1 MGKVPALLVEV
12 AFRSIR
18 SDRVIIGNEYFILFA
33 YYCVKVSGK
42 NAAKTGSHNNNIIL
56 LQVVG
61 GSFAFLPET

>member
-18 SDRVIIGNEYFILFA
+18 SDRVIIGNEYFVFFA
-33 YYCVKVSGK
+33 NYCVEVGGK
-42 NAAKTGSHNNNIIL
+42 NAAKTGSHDNNIVL

>member
-18 SDRVIIGNEYFILFA
+18 SDRVIIGNEYFVLFA

-42 NAAKTGSHNNNIIL
+42 NAAKTGSHDNNIVL